1 MNYGFHRVIEPQGA
15 VPQAALRL
23 YNTTTIIHP
32 AEILIRVS
40 LLNLDSTGMAT
51 LRKRGIDIGEQVLGI
66 VEQRGKLHNPVTSSG
81 GVLVGEIK
89 AIGEGV
95 NPDFEL
101 AVSEIIIPVV
111 STSTLPLHLD
121 EVGQVSADQVE
132 VSGHAILFDGM
143 GYYGLPEDFS
153 LPLAMSA
160 NVSKCGRWPVHP
172 HHWCR
177 QV

>member
-23 YNTTTIIHP
+23 DKTPTILHP

-81 GVLVGEIK
+81 G
-89 AIGEGV
+89 
-95 NPDFEL
+95 
-101 AVSEIIIPVV
+101 
-111 STSTLPLHLD
+111 
-121 EVGQVSADQVE
+121 
-132 VSGHAILFDGM
+132 
-143 GYYGLPEDFS
+143 
-153 LPLAMSA
+153 
-160 NVSKCGRWPVHP
+160 
-172 HHWCR
+172 
-177 QV
+177 